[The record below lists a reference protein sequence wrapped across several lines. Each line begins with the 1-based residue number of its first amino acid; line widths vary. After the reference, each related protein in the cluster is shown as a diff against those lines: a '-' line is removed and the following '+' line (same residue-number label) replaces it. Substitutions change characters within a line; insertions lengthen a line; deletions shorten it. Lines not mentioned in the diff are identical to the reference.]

1 LPSDLSMPMR
11 KLAGCVSKVLE
22 YIVGA
27 LFLVIAATAL
37 AQVFT
42 RYVMRHSLVWA
53 HELDILLMIW
63 AVWLSAAI
71 GIHRKAHLRITLV
84 SELLS
89 AEKQRVLVIFIDLFT
104 VFLLMILGIKGI
116 EVIQSLEGM
125 DLISMPIP
133 RGWVFAAA
141 PVGAA
146 FMFFL
151 FIPILLQDL
160 KVFFVRPEERKRP

>member
-1 LPSDLSMPMR
+1 MR
-11 KLAGCVSKVLE
+11 KITGCVSKILE
-22 YIVGA
+22 YIVGG

-37 AQVFT
+37 SQVFT
-42 RYVMRHSLVWA
+42 RYVLRHSLVWA

-63 AVWLSAAI
+63 AVWLCAAI

-84 SELLS
+84 SDLLS
-89 AEKQRVLVIFIDLFT
+89 EGKQKVLIVFIDLFT
-104 VFLLMILGIKGI
+104 IFLLIILGLKGI
-116 EVIQSLEGM
+116 EVIQSVEGM

-151 FIPILLQDL
+151 FIPILVQDL
-160 KVFFVRPEERKRP
+160 KGLFVHSKERGGK